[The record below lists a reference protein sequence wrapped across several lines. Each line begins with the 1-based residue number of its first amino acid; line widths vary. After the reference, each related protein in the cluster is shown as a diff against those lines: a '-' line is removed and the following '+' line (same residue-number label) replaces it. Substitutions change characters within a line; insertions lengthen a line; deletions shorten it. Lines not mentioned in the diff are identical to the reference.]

1 MNEGFDRRFEKLN
14 VEKLKIRRDSEMRRM
29 LLFVVVAVLVFAFVN
44 STVFPQTVNTTV
56 SMVGNS
62 AGTLIMDVNANA
74 SAPTG
79 NITVFQGSLQMDAD
93 LWGQCTGVTFSNQY
107 FSGYTT
113 SEGWNVGNGTIY
125 FQYTHA
131 TGTLNLSGNNLI
143 VKITVL
149 YTPTAALG
157 TVSTSGTPYAYNV
170 QDSGDR
176 TGTYSTSGLTDF
188 PLPVQMTSMSAYF
201 STEDGGVKLTWETQS
216 ETNCAG
222 FHVWRG
228 ESAEGD
234 FTRITTALIPGQG
247 NTSVFHE
254 YSFTD
259 YHVDNGTEYW
269 YKIEEVST
277 DAAESKF
284 YGPIRMLFQTP
295 TPTAFRL
302 SKNYPNPFNPAT
314 KIRFELPEKA
324 NVLFKI
330 YDLLGKEV
338 RTLVNEEKSAGI
350 YTVTWDGRDDSGND
364 LSSGIYIS
372 RIVAGSEVRVSKM
385 TKLE

>member
-1 MNEGFDRRFEKLN
+1 MK
-14 VEKLKIRRDSEMRRM
+14 RM
-29 LLFVVVAVLVFAFVN
+29 LMFVGVAVLVFAFVN
-44 STVFPQTVNTTV
+44 STVFPQTVNTSVNMV
-56 SMVGNS
+56 SNGG
-62 AGTLIMDVNANA
+62 GTLVMDVDATA
-74 SAPTG
+74 TAPTG
-79 NITVFQGSLQMDAD
+79 NITRFEGSLTMDSD
-93 LWGQCTGVTFSNQY
+93 LDGQATNVSFSLQY
-107 FSGYTT
+107 FSGYATIT
-113 SEGWNVGNGTIY
+113 ENRNGDKIN
-125 FQYTHA
+125 FQYYDAAGTKSL
-131 TGTLNLSGNNLI
+131 TGTTTI
-143 VKITVL
+143 VRITVT
-149 YTPTAALG
+149 YTPIAALG
-157 TVSTSGTPYAYNV
+157 TVSTGGGTFSYDV
-170 QDSGDR
+170 EDTGGDIG
-176 TGTYSTSGLTDF
+176 GTYTTSGLTDF
-188 PLPVQMTSMSAYF
+188 PLPVQMTNMMAYF
-201 STEDGGVKLTWETQS
+201 STEEGGVKLTWETQS

-254 YSFTD
+254 YSFID

-284 YGPIRMLFQTP
+284 YDPIRMLFQTP

-302 SKNYPNPFNPAT
+302 SKNYPNPFNPTT
-314 KIRFELPEKA
+314 KIRIELPERT

-350 YTVTWDGRDDSGND
+350 YTVTWDGRDDSGHD

-372 RIVAGSEVRVSKM
+372 RIVAGSEVRVFKM
-385 TKLE
+385 TKVE